1 MTARDAQSQVPPHD
15 APDERADL
23 ERAWEELARRLVRDV
38 PSDAPTHAV
47 PPVGAVLA
55 VHTPGGESL
64 AVAGDRTLEP
74 AAPMTPDTVHDLA
87 SVTKVAGTTV
97 TVMRLVSEGLLALD
111 RSVTSLLPAFAGGYK
126 DDVTVRDLL
135 EHRSGMAEW
144 WPLYISAAGGPAPEA
159 AYDVVDRLAL
169 RYAPRS
175 GHHYSDLGF
184 VQLGRIVSAVTGL
197 PLPEAVRALVLDPL
211 GVDLGYG
218 PPAGAPVAA
227 SGPDDRVERA
237 MLDSGTPYPVP
248 FSSAD
253 FAGWRTGT
261 IHGEVHDGN
270 AFHALG
276 GVSGHAGLFGTA
288 GDLLRLA
295 TALAHAHE
303 HTSIWSPAVVEEFVS
318 TRHAV
323 PTRSWNQALGF
334 RRYPVR
340 LGGRT
345 IEVLGHTGF
354 VGAAMAFVPGGDVAV
369 ALGTNRLLRG
379 GPAVPLE
386 PLLHQIL
393 RVALAPDLDAAGP
406 RPPGGLRPSSPAP
419 DLSRGTP

>member
-1 MTARDAQSQVPPHD
+1 MTGRSERD
-15 APDERADL
+15 RAL
-23 ERAWEELARRLVRDV
+23 QELAVRVVHDLPV
-38 PSDAPTHAV
+38 DAPTGAV

-55 VHTPGGESL
+55 VHTPAGESV

-87 SVTKVAGTTV
+87 SVTKVAATTV
-97 TVMRLVSEGLLALD
+97 TVMRLVSEGLLSLD
-111 RSVTSLLPAFAGGYK
+111 RSVTSLLPGFAGGYK

-144 WPLYISAAGGPAPEA
+144 WPLYISASGGQVPESA
-159 AYDVVDRLAL
+159 HDVVDRLAL

-184 VQLGRIVSAVTGL
+184 VQLGRIVSVVTGL
-197 PLPEAVRALVLDPL
+197 PLPEAVRTLVLDPL
-211 GVDLGYG
+211 GVDLRYG

-227 SGPDDRVERA
+227 SGPDDRVEQA

-261 IHGEVHDGN
+261 IQGQVHDGN
-270 AFHALG
+270 TFHALG
-276 GVSGHAGLFGTA
+276 GVSGHAGLFGTV

-295 TALAHAHE
+295 VALAHAHD
-303 HTSIWSPAVVEEFVS
+303 HGAIWSSAVVEEFMAAP
-318 TRHAV
+318 RPV
-323 PTRSWNQALGF
+323 PARSWNQALGF
-334 RRYPVR
+334 RHYWVR
-340 LGGRT
+340 LDGRR

-379 GPAVPLE
+379 RPPVPVE
-386 PLLHQIL
+386 ELLHQIL
-393 RVALAPDLDAAGP
+393 RVATDPDPDAAGP
-406 RPPGGLRPSSPAP
+406 HPPGGLRPSSPAP